1 MIDIS
6 IVTIGDELLIG
17 QVIDTNSA
25 WMAQALNKA
34 GFAVKRRVA
43 VGDSWDDIWKVL
55 DEERACSSVILIT
68 GGLGPTADDITKP
81 LLCEYFG
88 GKLVQ
93 DIAALKNV
101 EYLFAQIFNRPVT
114 ERNVR
119 QADVPDVCTVLQNK
133 GGTAPGMQFEKDG
146 KIFISLPGVPHEMQ
160 GLMQDEVIPLLQKRF
175 SPGIIAHRTLLTFGI
190 GESMLA
196 DLIEDFEN
204 ALPKDIKLAYLPNH
218 GMVRL
223 RLTARGTDEAYI
235 QQSLDENFTQ
245 LKTAVEAF
253 LVTDKDEPMEAAVRS
268 LLIAQQKTL
277 STAESCTG
285 GYIAHLLT
293 AMPGASAI
301 FEGSIVSYSNQMKQN
316 LLGVKAETLEKQGA
330 VSEASVNEMLQGL
343 LRATNTNYGIA
354 VSGIMGPDGGNA
366 EKPVGTVWIAVGDK
380 TNQVRK
386 RFHFRFNRQR
396 NIELT
401 AVNALNMLRQFAL
414 DAGKK
419 N

>member
-316 LLGVKAETLEKQGA
+316 LLGVKAETLEKEGA